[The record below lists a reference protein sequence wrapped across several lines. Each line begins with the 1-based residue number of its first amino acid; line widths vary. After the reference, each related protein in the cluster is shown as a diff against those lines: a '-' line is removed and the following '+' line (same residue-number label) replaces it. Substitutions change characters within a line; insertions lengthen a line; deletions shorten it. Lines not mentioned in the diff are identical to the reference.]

1 MWGREATAASALDT
15 ELFFENVIEKS
26 ENVSQIVCGS
36 LIGPLW
42 DCPVLG
48 PRIVGLVVILVF
60 PCFLFKNNFLQ
71 TLKDHEP
78 LKVFGPSEAI
88 SWWPQQTALSLGCS
102 FFLVCSLKTT
112 FCKVWRNTTHLKV
125 SAPPRLRLGGPR
137 KLFCLRDYRFPLF
150 GL

>member
-42 DCPVLG
+42 DGPVLG
-48 PRIVGLVVILVF
+48 PRIVSLVVILVF

-71 TLKDHEP
+71 NLKEHEP

-112 FCKVWRNTTHLKV
+112 FCKV
-125 SAPPRLRLGGPR
+125 
-137 KLFCLRDYRFPLF
+137 
-150 GL
+150 